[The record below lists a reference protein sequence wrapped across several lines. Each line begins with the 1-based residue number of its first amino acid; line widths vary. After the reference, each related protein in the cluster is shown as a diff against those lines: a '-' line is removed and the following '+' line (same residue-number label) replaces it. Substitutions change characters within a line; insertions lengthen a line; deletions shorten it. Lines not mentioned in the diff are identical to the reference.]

1 MYQLFVDE
9 SYQRGHYYVAGVL
22 VDEKQSKTL
31 ATRLD
36 ELADGVRER
45 NNWPAPPEFHGH
57 ALMNGL
63 DDWKSLNGNF
73 GACVNIYQKVLHAIQ
88 NSGARV
94 YLEGVDVNRLNARY
108 KYPDSPHE
116 VALRR
121 TLERVNEYCALN
133 GKMCKVIA
141 DMVPQQDNF
150 NEAIQGFTRVGTP
163 GYRSQKL
170 LCVDGDIEFVD
181 SRESRGVQAADMS
194 VYILR
199 RHREET
205 SASKSARRANA
216 RLVKALGPALVHE
229 RKWIP

>member
-1 MYQLFVDE
+1 MHQLFVDE
-9 SYQRGHYYVAGVL
+9 SYQHDHYYVSGVL
-22 VDEKQSKTL
+22 VDEKQSETL
-31 ATRLD
+31 VTRLNQ
-36 ELADGVRER
+36 LADGVQER
-45 NNWPAPPEFHGH
+45 NNWVASPEFHGH

-73 GACVNIYQKVLHAIQ
+73 GARVTIYQRVLHAIQ

-116 VALRR
+116 IVLRHL
-121 TLERVNEYCALN
+121 LERVNEYCARE

-141 DMVPQQDNF
+141 DMVPQQDDF
-150 NEAIQGFTRVGTP
+150 NEAVQGFTRVGTP
-163 GYRSQKL
+163 GYRSQRL
-170 LCVDGDIEFVD
+170 LCIDGDIEFVD
-181 SRESRGVQAADMS
+181 SRDSRGVQAADMS
-194 VYILR
+194 VYVLR

-205 SASKSARRANA
+205 SASKSARRATT

-229 RKWIP
+229 RKWLP

>member
-9 SYQRGHYYVAGVL
+9 SYQKGHYYVAGVL
-22 VDEKQSKTL
+22 VDEKQSEAL

-36 ELADGVRER
+36 ELADDLRER
-45 NNWPAPPEFHGH
+45 NNWLAPPEFHGH

-73 GACVNIYQKVLHAIQ
+73 GACVAIYQKVLHAIQ

-116 VALRR
+116 VALRH

-133 GKMCKVIA
+133 GTMCRVIA
-141 DMVPQQDNF
+141 DMVPQQDDF
-150 NEAIQGFTRVGTP
+150 NEAIQGFTRVSTP
-163 GYRSQKL
+163 GYRSQNYFALTATSSL
-170 LCVDGDIEFVD
+170 LTLGKVGVCRQQTCPSMCCAATEKRQPLVSRHAGRPRD
-181 SRESRGVQAADMS
+181 S
-194 VYILR
+194 
-199 RHREET
+199 
-205 SASKSARRANA
+205 
-216 RLVKALGPALVHE
+216 
-229 RKWIP
+229 